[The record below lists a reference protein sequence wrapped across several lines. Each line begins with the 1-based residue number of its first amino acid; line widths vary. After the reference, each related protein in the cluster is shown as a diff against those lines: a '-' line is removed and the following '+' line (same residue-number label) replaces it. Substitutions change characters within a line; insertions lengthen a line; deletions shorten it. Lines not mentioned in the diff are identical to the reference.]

1 MFSKSLIQ
9 ICLSL
14 FLATSSLGA
23 QTFAASDLTRADA
36 MLERV
41 YNVIFE
47 RAGIFV
53 DIACFIGAMGAI
65 VMISTHVY
73 GRMLRGKSIYL
84 SEVFRPLIILAA
96 LILYTP
102 LIQTVN
108 LALEPTL
115 NATKAL
121 VNGER
126 DVLDN
131 VLDEMLANDVKSG
144 QTRAYNSPN
153 IGLMGPNMDGSFEAY
168 LEAYSLEDDAGWFG
182 TDRIGQ
188 FLAWKMESYLY
199 KIRWMVRMALF
210 WLLGFLYTAV
220 VFCLSA
226 VRTFTLSVLA
236 LVGPLALGFSLWSP
250 FSRSFVTWLGRYIAV
265 YLWLPVANIFGFL
278 ITTVMTEFNLVHIET
293 VRAGGNAVAFSSLD
307 ILYAIMLVTGI
318 VGYIA
323 VPSITAYVI
332 TASGASSLL
341 SGAAGAGRMAAGA
354 VGGAVVSGASGAFA
368 GGSSGVG
375 GGSGG
380 SGGGGGASASAS
392 EASAG
397 TNQIPQIG
405 PPPSR

>member
-1 MFSKSLIQ
+1 MPRL
-9 ICLSL
+9 LHTL
-14 FLATSSLGA
+14 LLLLLTSAGTSA
-23 QTFAASDLTRADA
+23 QTFADVDLTRADE

-41 YNVIFE
+41 YNVIFDK
-47 RAGIFV
+47 ASVFV

-65 VMISTHVY
+65 VMISTHIY

-84 SEVFRPLIILAA
+84 SEVLRPIVIMAA

-108 LALEPTL
+108 LVLSPTV

-131 VLDEMLANDVKSG
+131 VLDNMLENDISSG
-144 QTRAYNSPN
+144 QFNAYV
-153 IGLMGPNMDGSFEAY
+153 GPTMEGSFEAY
-168 LEAYSLEDDAGWFG
+168 LEAYGLEDDAGWLG

-188 FLAWKMESYLY
+188 YLSWRIESYMY
-199 KIRWMVRMALF
+199 KARWAIRMALF

-226 VRTFTLSVLA
+226 IRTFTLAVLA

-278 ITTVMTEFNLVHIET
+278 ITTVMTEFNLVHLET
-293 VRAGGNAVAFSSLD
+293 VQAGGNATTFSSLD
-307 ILYAIMLVTGI
+307 IMYAIMLVTGV
-318 VGYIA
+318 VGYLA

-341 SGAAGAGRMAAGA
+341 SGAVGAGKMAAGA
-354 VGGAVVSGASGAFA
+354 AGGAAVSVA
-368 GGSSGVG
+368 GRML
-375 GGSGG
+375 
-380 SGGGGGASASAS
+380 GGGGGGGGGGGNGITSL
-392 EASAG
+392 
-397 TNQIPQIG
+397 TNSMNSSSSSDNGNSIPRLG
-405 PPPSR
+405 GSRPSRE